1 MVILVVDDAE
11 LAGGDTMDRGLGMD
25 GVGIGGSL
33 FQRTREVF
41 GGVTDFKCN
50 VRAQPFLRPVG
61 SKRPLV
67 ERDRLGDR
75 DWLVSLSNHSNRKG
89 GGEPVDVV
97 DGE

>member
-1 MVILVVDDAE
+1 MVLVVDDAE
-11 LAGGDTMDRGLGMD
+11 LTRGDTMDRGLGMD

-33 FQRTREVF
+33 FQGAGEVF

-67 ERDRLGDR
+67 ERGSPSAGSGT
-75 DWLVSLSNHSNRKG
+75 V
-89 GGEPVDVV
+89 
-97 DGE
+97 